1 MNPCSRGFVS
11 YFYAQEK
18 LHLLSI
24 TDPWL
29 RENHLKLAVA
39 AVQEP
44 LPYVFLVLLSFLIV
58 RHVMISVP

>member
-1 MNPCSRGFVS
+1 MKPCSHGFVL

-18 LHLLSI
+18 LCLLSI

-44 LPYVFLVLLSFLIV
+44 LPYVFLTIL
-58 RHVMISVP
+58 PT